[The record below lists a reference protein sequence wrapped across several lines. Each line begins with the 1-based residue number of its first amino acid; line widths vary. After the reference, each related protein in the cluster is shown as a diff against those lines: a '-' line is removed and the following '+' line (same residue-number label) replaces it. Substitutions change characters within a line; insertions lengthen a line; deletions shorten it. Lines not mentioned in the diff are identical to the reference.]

1 MASKVAEADA
11 GIHSL
16 AMAIAPVTSWRLY
29 GNQSFVA
36 DTRVTHAAVADSI
49 YTERYMGLPNDNP
62 GGYINASI
70 SHVDGFKKIDFLFA
84 HGSGDDNV
92 HLAHSAHLLDMFT
105 AAQVRNFRF
114 RMFTDSD
121 HSIVRRGANKEVYE
135 YMALFLLEKWGK
147 GGRRRG
153 W

>member
-1 MASKVAEADA
+1 
-11 GIHSL
+11 
-16 AMAIAPVTSWRLY
+16 
-29 GNQSFVA
+29 
-36 DTRVTHAAVADSI
+36 
-49 YTERYMGLPNDNP
+49 MGLPNDNP

-70 SHVDGFKKIDFLFA
+70 SDVEGFKNIDFLFA

-114 RMFTDSD
+114 RMFTDRLLARSFVPSLTTDDLPARSD
-121 HSIVRRGANKEVYE
+121 HSIRRRGANKEVYE
-135 YMALFLLEKWGK
+135 YMTLFLLEKWGK

>member
-1 MASKVAEADA
+1 
-11 GIHSL
+11 
-16 AMAIAPVTSWRLY
+16 
-29 GNQSFVA
+29 
-36 DTRVTHAAVADSI
+36 
-49 YTERYMGLPNDNP
+49 MGLPDDNP

-70 SHVDGFKKIDFLFA
+70 SNVQGFNNIDFLFM

-92 HLAHSAHLLDMFT
+92 HLAHSAHLLDMLT
-105 AAQVRNFRF
+105 KAQVRNFRF
-114 RMFTDSD
+114 RMFTDRSLAALAMSLDANDLSTYSD
-121 HSIVRRGANKEVYE
+121 HSISRRGANREVYE